1 MLAYLLVLILCFVM
15 FSTNILVLGMMSSR
29 DQQMMNT
36 FNLIIPMNGLYAVI
50 SLSAAI
56 SLAMTLFPGLTL

>member
-1 MLAYLLVLILCFVM
+1 M